1 MGYPAWENEFAQ
13 HVYSWT
19 HEFGERMRTCVAC
32 IFQTLM
38 DVRIPFLEER
48 KREKKA
54 RKDAKKAEK
63 ATMQMHDIYDPKPV
77 CVQQDALDSSRFGF
91 LQFVQAFQ
99 NLLNM
104 FIKCFGFVARIVSDA
119 KFFSQKLASACR
131 HNTPDFSK
139 D

>member
-1 MGYPAWENEFAQ
+1 
-13 HVYSWT
+13 
-19 HEFGERMRTCVAC
+19 
-32 IFQTLM
+32 
-38 DVRIPFLEER
+38 
-48 KREKKA
+48 
-54 RKDAKKAEK
+54 
-63 ATMQMHDIYDPKPV
+63 MQMHDIYDPKPV

-131 HNTPDFSK
+131 HNTPGFSK

>member
-1 MGYPAWENEFAQ
+1 
-13 HVYSWT
+13 
-19 HEFGERMRTCVAC
+19 
-32 IFQTLM
+32 M

-131 HNTPDFSK
+131 HNTPCFSK